1 MNRQNILLFGE
12 LLMRL
17 SPRQKEFF
25 DSDRLI
31 HLFPGGSE
39 ANVATSLG
47 QWNIPSTYVSCV
59 PDNALTKQL
68 LQHISDKN
76 VKTDQCLIK
85 DGRLGL
91 YYLLSANGLTNGDV
105 IYDRSHSSFSKLRPG
120 EINWDALFE
129 GYTWFHWSA
138 LTPAINSNLSDVIE
152 EALIVAR
159 EKGLTIS
166 VDLNYRNRLWNYG
179 KSPNEVMPQLV
190 KYCDI
195 IMGNIWAANQML
207 SIPVDHS
214 LNRETSTK
222 EEYVDGAAQSAKLI
236 FDQYPQCKHIAFT
249 FRFMDSPVHNLLY
262 GTYHT
267 PMANYVSDSYESTE
281 VIDRIGSGDAFM
293 AGLIYGLCIEKE
305 GQGLINMATS
315 AGFKKLFVKGDIG
328 NGDI

>member
-1 MNRQNILLFGE
+1 MFLRLTQDNIRLPFCINSSATARRDVRSNSSPVSWLSLHENTYFRALSRGMNRQNILLFGE

-129 GYTWFHWSA
+129 GYTW
-138 LTPAINSNLSDVIE
+138 
-152 EALIVAR
+152 
-159 EKGLTIS
+159 
-166 VDLNYRNRLWNYG
+166 
-179 KSPNEVMPQLV
+179 
-190 KYCDI
+190 
-195 IMGNIWAANQML
+195 
-207 SIPVDHS
+207 
-214 LNRETSTK
+214 
-222 EEYVDGAAQSAKLI
+222 
-236 FDQYPQCKHIAFT
+236 
-249 FRFMDSPVHNLLY
+249 
-262 GTYHT
+262 
-267 PMANYVSDSYESTE
+267 
-281 VIDRIGSGDAFM
+281 
-293 AGLIYGLCIEKE
+293 
-305 GQGLINMATS
+305 
-315 AGFKKLFVKGDIG
+315 
-328 NGDI
+328 